1 MPEGNDLQW
10 RMPRS
15 RDAAKWKHK
24 EASPVIRVWVNCILA
39 PTIAGL
45 PGDLQ
50 RQAQL
55 KWPLAQVQASSNA
68 RQIQFQLFFTNA
80 GQLQLS
86 RN

>member
-1 MPEGNDLQW
+1 MAIKQSHVPSHLV
-10 RMPRS
+10 
-15 RDAAKWKHK
+15 
-24 EASPVIRVWVNCILA
+24 PVPITDRVWVNCILA

-68 RQIQFQLFFTNA
+68 RQIQLQLFFTNA